1 MLGTFFNAQ
10 EEDGEIVEDD
20 EGQEKEEGE
29 WQESDE
35 EEQEAEEE
43 EQDDDEDYSDDDSD
57 RPAKE
62 VQGPKGSVIKVV
74 QHKPR
79 VASTVWARLTN
90 VKSEVNDNP
99 VKER

>member
-1 MLGTFFNAQ
+1 MEEVQVASFVAQ

-20 EGQEKEEGE
+20 EAHEKEEGE
-29 WQESDE
+29 WQGSEE
-35 EEQEAEEE
+35 EEQEEEE
-43 EQDDDEDYSDDDSD
+43 EDEDYSDEDSD

-79 VASTVWARLTN
+79 VASTVWARLNN
-90 VKSEVNDNP
+90 VKSEVIDNS
-99 VKER
+99 VKDR